1 MKLVF
6 VYNAE
11 AGLLNG
17 IMDSIHK
24 VVSPSTY
31 TCDLCAITYG
41 LTTMNSEWRAWLEQ
55 LDMPAQFFHRADFRK
70 AWPDANMR
78 LPAILME
85 KDDRL
90 TTLVAADAF
99 EGIKHVDQL
108 IAVLE
113 EKLAE
118 AGHDHKAL

>member
-17 IMDSIHK
+17 IMDSIQK

-31 TCDLCAITYG
+31 ACDLCAITYG
-41 LTTMNSEWRAWLEQ
+41 LTTMNSKWRVWLKQ
-55 LDMPAQFFHRADFRK
+55 LDMPAQFFHRADFRR
-70 AWPDANMR
+70 AWPDENVR

-85 KDDRL
+85 KDDQL
-90 TTLVAADAF
+90 TALIAADAF
-99 EGIKHVDQL
+99 ESIKHVDQL

-113 EKLAE
+113 GKLAE
-118 AGHDHKAL
+118 VGHDYKAL